1 MSCGSTSYSYFAYT
15 FAPRIIDGWVYGLNS
30 GMVGFGSDNSC
41 GIFDNV
47 TVQKLPPEYTFDD
60 MDLLTV
66 VMHELGHV
74 LGLEDLDPDT
84 HDLMSE
90 TLDAGVRGLC
100 LPDPSRPCRCIVMM
114 R

>member
-30 GMVGFGSDNSC
+30 GMVGFGSDLSR

-90 TLDAGVRGLC
+90 TLDAGVRGIC
-100 LPDPSRPCRCIVMM
+100 LPDPSRLCRCIVMM

>member
-1 MSCGSTSYSYFAYT
+1 LAGFIDPTPYDDTEFRRGNGDGELVATPPSAAY
-15 FAPRIIDGWVYGLNS
+15 
-30 GMVGFGSDNSC
+30 
-41 GIFDNV
+41 
-47 TVQKLPPEYTFDD
+47 DD

-90 TLDAGVRGLC
+90 TLDAGVRGIC